1 MLTLSHLTR
10 HEGRI
15 AVVANVG
22 EDAVDAERA
31 IGDARVRR
39 TVKSRGLAAPM
50 QVASS
55 RTG

>member
-1 MLTLSHLTR
+1 MTHLTR

-31 IGDARVRR
+31 IGEARVRR

-55 RTG
+55 RTD